1 MKHTRE
7 KIAEVMAS
15 KGYKYFTDD
24 NNKSY
29 DVNIIGIRNDET
41 KGRVTNAFD
50 DTMTISY
57 KNEKGKWEYNEFDC
71 TTDPGTHWVKNILND
86 RGVAILKPGQ
96 YRGSHKLRLHQGKYL
111 ALGQKKHMKIYRDA
125 NLDGQ
130 YDLIEESVKDELIG
144 INIHRATSRA
154 GNKSS
159 RVDKWSAGC
168 QVIAD
173 NNDWHYFLAICQA
186 AEKIHGNSFSYTLLE
201 SAELEG
207 NIVKP
212 TPSKSAPSKLPN
224 TSVVSSLVKTVA
236 LKTKTL
242 KVKK

>member
-57 KNEKGKWEYNEFDC
+57 KNEDGEWQYHEFDC
-71 TTDPGTHWVKNILND
+71 TTDPGSAYMDNPILENT
-86 RGVAILKPGQ
+86 GCAILKPNQ
-96 YRGSHKLRLHQGKYL
+96 YRGSHKIRLHGGKYT
-111 ALGQKKHMKIYRDA
+111 ALGQKKDVTVYRD
-125 NLDGQ
+125 NDRDDK
-130 YDLIEESVKDELIG
+130 YDLDESKTDTGLFG
-144 INIHRATSRA
+144 INIHRATGRA
-154 GNKSS
+154 GNKST

-173 NNDWHYFLAICQA
+173 NDDWHEFLDICQTA
-186 AEKIHGNSFSYTLLE
+186 REIHGNSFSYTLL
-201 SAELEG
+201 
-207 NIVKP
+207 N
-212 TPSKSAPSKLPN
+212 
-224 TSVVSSLVKTVA
+224 SVDLV
-236 LKTKTL
+236 
-242 KVKK
+242 

>member
-57 KNEKGKWEYNEFDC
+57 KNEDGEWQYHEFDC
-71 TTDPGTHWVKNILND
+71 TTDPGSAYMDNPILENT
-86 RGVAILKPGQ
+86 GCAILKPNQ
-96 YRGSHKLRLHQGKYL
+96 YRGSHKLRLHGGKYL
-111 ALGQKKHMKIYRDA
+111 ALGQKKDVTVYRD
-125 NLDGQ
+125 NDRDNN
-130 YDLIEESVKDELIG
+130 YDLDESKTDTGLFG
-144 INIHRATSRA
+144 INIHRATGRA
-154 GNKSS
+154 GNKST

-173 NNDWHYFLAICQA
+173 NDDWHQFLDICQTA
-186 AEKIHGNSFSYTLLE
+186 REIHGNSFSYTLLN
-201 SAELEG
+201 SNDIA
-207 NIVKP
+207 
-212 TPSKSAPSKLPN
+212 
-224 TSVVSSLVKTVA
+224 
-236 LKTKTL
+236 
-242 KVKK
+242 